1 MKKEITKK
9 INRKQESSGIYVDD
23 GGMAEQK
30 QRIKN
35 MTIVLTVI
43 VAAVTCFIVSSG
55 GLSSAIENMT
65 KGVLFVVPT
74 VAGLGSGFVVAAFA
88 AVFIYFYLHTDA
100 KAKEHYDSDKAVDTG
115 GFMTEEQFQEYA
127 DKYIFPEP
135 DPIPGP
141 VPFDPKN
148 DEKMYSW
155 NMPMSQHF
163 SRPIRGVRISGNSNV
178 LVIGGSGAGK
188 SRFFIKPN
196 MLEMNSS
203 FVVTDPSGE
212 MIYAIG
218 NVLKNHGYKIKIF
231 NISDMAHSNCY
242 NPFKYIRNDAGVKM
256 LVECLIN
263 NTSKGEGGGDN
274 QFFVDA
280 EKLLYSACIFY
291 LRDFCQDVTKQNFAS
306 VIDMINA
313 SQVNE
318 NDPSFESPLD
328 GLFADLPQS
337 SLAYK
342 YYKSFKQAA
351 GKTLKSIIISCT
363 TRLQPF
369 LLPSVVNLTSTD
381 ELDLKS
387 MGHEKTALFIITPQ
401 ADRSFSFLAS
411 MLYSQLFETLYNEG
425 EELKAKTGDERLPV
439 NVRCLMDEFAN
450 IGEVPEFPSK
460 LATMRKYN
468 ISATVVVQDITQL
481 EAMYKDEW
489 HTLVSNCST
498 LVFLGTTENDTLKM
512 MSEKL
517 GKKTIRVKGDSLQ
530 KNGSSQSYNTTGRE
544 VMSPA
549 ELSLLPTDECI
560 VFTQSFRPVRDKK
573 YEYTKHPYYNQTGDA
588 DPKNAFHYKEYKIY
602 DVESKTKF
610 TGMIKAMTEAQR
622 KLAQAKRTNIYLNGE
637 PPKMTMDIFKM
648 INDPASKLDSA
659 KRKELLTGYIK
670 NASRNFQPLLPNHIG
685 LSVVDYLPPAFF
697 EETAK
702 VLAEQFTTD
711 IVIVVTRLP
720 GLKEDYGM
728 RGLIIT
734 RKEQNAR
741 ALPMLFKGASGIDEL
756 RKMKDS
762 DWLYIIVNSSDDKAV
777 ERLSTEFVE
786 DAKKKLGEY
795 VARRKAEMKKRR
807 EETEKK
813 ANAS

>member
-1 MKKEITKK
+1 MKKEIKK
-9 INRKQESSGIYVDD
+9 SNESTGIYVDNT
-23 GGMAEQK
+23 GTEAQQK
-30 QRIKN
+30 RIKN
-35 MTIVLTVI
+35 MAVV
-43 VAAVTCFIVSSG
+43 VSVMAALFMCFVVSSG
-55 GLSSAIENMT
+55 GIGNAINNINSFAFA
-65 KGVLFVVPT
+65 LPT
-74 VAGLGSGFVVAAFA
+74 LRGIAAGLATGAFV
-88 AVFIYFYLHTDA
+88 AVFAYSYLKTDA
-100 KAKEHYDSDKAVDTG
+100 KSKEHYDDDKAVDTG
-115 GFMTEEQFQEYA
+115 GFMTEDEFREYKK
-127 DKYIFPEP
+127 KYIFPDP
-135 DPIPGP
+135 APIPGP
-141 VPFDPKN
+141 VSFDPKH
-148 DEKMYSW
+148 DSEMYSW

-163 SRPIRGVRISGNSNV
+163 SRPIRGVRIPGNSNV

-196 MLEMNSS
+196 MLQMNSS

-242 NPFKYIRNDAGVKM
+242 NPFRYIRDDAGVKM

-263 NTSKGEGGGDN
+263 NTTKGEGGGDN

-280 EKLLYSACIFY
+280 EKLLYMACIFY
-291 LRDFCQDVTKQNFAS
+291 LRDFSQDVTRQNFAS
-306 VIDMINA
+306 VMEMINS

-318 NDPSFESPLD
+318 NDPNFESPLD
-328 GLFADLPQS
+328 KLFVDLPHD
-337 SLAYK
+337 SLAWK
-342 YYKSFKQAA
+342 YYTSFKQAA

-387 MGHEKTALFIITPQ
+387 MGYEKTALFIITPQ

-468 ISATVVVQDITQL
+468 ISATVVIQDITQL

-517 GKKTIRVKGDSLQ
+517 GKKTIRTRSNSEQ
-530 KNGSSQSYNTTGRE
+530 KSGSSKSYNVTGRE

-549 ELSLLPTDECI
+549 ELGLLPTDECI
-560 VFTQSFRPVRDKK
+560 VYTQSIRPVRDKK
-573 YEYTKHPYYNQTGDA
+573 YEYTRHPYYDQTGDA
-588 DPKNAFHYKEYKIY
+588 HEENAFHYKEYHIY
-602 DVESKTKF
+602 DVAGKSKF
-610 TGMIKAMTEAQR
+610 SAMIKAQTEAKR
-622 KLAQAKRTNIYLNGE
+622 KSEQTEGTNIYLNSE
-637 PPKMTMDIFKM
+637 PVKLNADIFRQLS
-648 INDPASKLDSA
+648 DPAKSFTT
-659 KRKELLTGYIK
+659 KERENYTNQFVR
-670 NASRNFQPLLPNHIG
+670 NASENFEAISYNIG
-685 LSVVDYLPPAFF
+685 MAVVDFLPPAFF
-697 EETAK
+697 EDVALL
-702 VLAEQFTTD
+702 LAEQFSSAI
-711 IVIVVTRLP
+711 IVLVSRLP
-720 GLKEDYGM
+720 GLSKDYGM
-728 RGLIIT
+728 QGIIVT
-734 RKEQNAR
+734 QDNRNAG
-741 ALPMLFKGASGIDEL
+741 ALPILFKKASCLDNL
-756 RKMKDS
+756 RKMKNPE
-762 DWLYIIVNSSDDKAV
+762 WLYFTVPSSDDNAINKLK
-777 ERLSTEFVE
+777 EEFVVPASE
-786 DAKKKLGEY
+786 KL
-795 VARRKAEMKKRR
+795 RKL
-807 EETEKK
+807 TEKK
-813 ANAS
+813 KEERRKKMKNMLNG

>member
-1 MKKEITKK
+1 MKKEKRNKK
-9 INRKQESSGIYVDD
+9 DSESTGIYVDD
-23 GGMAEQK
+23 SGTATQQK
-30 QRIKN
+30 RIKN
-35 MTIVLTVI
+35 MAIAFSAL
-43 VAAVTCFIVSSG
+43 VALLTCFVISSG
-55 GLSSAIENMT
+55 GLDKAITNLMSGT
-65 KGVLFVVPT
+65 LFVIPT
-74 VAGLGSGFVVAAFA
+74 VQGLGSGAVVGGLMSLFA
-88 AVFIYFYLHTDA
+88 YSYLKTDA
-100 KAKEHYDSDKAVDTG
+100 KAKEHYDDDKAVDTG
-115 GFMTEEQFQEYA
+115 GFMTEDEFREYKK
-127 DKYIFPEP
+127 KYIFPEP

-141 VPFDPKN
+141 VAFDPKH
-148 DEKMYSW
+148 DSEMYSW

-163 SRPIRGVRISGNSNV
+163 SRPIRGVRIPGNSNV

-196 MLEMNSS
+196 MLQMNSS

-242 NPFKYIRNDAGVKM
+242 NPFRYIRDDAGVKM

-263 NTSKGEGGGDN
+263 NTTKGEGGGDN

-280 EKLLYSACIFY
+280 EKLLYMACIFY
-291 LRDFCQDVTKQNFAS
+291 LRDFSQDVTRQNFAS
-306 VIDMINA
+306 VMEMINS

-318 NDPSFESPLD
+318 NDPNFESPLD
-328 GLFADLPQS
+328 KLFKDLPHS
-337 SLAYK
+337 SLAWK
-342 YYKSFKQAA
+342 YYTSFKQAA

-387 MGHEKTALFIITPQ
+387 MGYEKTALFIITPQ

-468 ISATVVVQDITQL
+468 ISATVVIQDITQL

-517 GKKTIRVKGDSLQ
+517 GKKTIRTRSNSEQ
-530 KNGSSQSYNTTGRE
+530 KSGSSKSYNITGRE

-549 ELSLLPTDECI
+549 ELGLLPTDECI
-560 VFTQSFRPVRDKK
+560 VYTQSIRPVRDKK
-573 YEYTKHPYYNQTGDA
+573 YEYTQHPYYSQTGDA
-588 DPKNAFHYKEYKIY
+588 SSENAFHYKEYQIY
-602 DVESKTKF
+602 NVAGKSKF
-610 TGMIKAMTEAQR
+610 SAMIKAQTEAKR
-622 KLAQAKRTNIYLNGE
+622 KSEQTEGLNIYLDRK
-637 PPKMTMDIFKM
+637 PKKMNIDIFKKL
-648 INDPASKLDSA
+648 NDPAASLSEEE
-659 KRKELLTGYIK
+659 KEEYIEDFAGK
-670 NASRNFQPLLPNHIG
+670 ALETFEEISHNIG
-685 LSVVDYLPPAFF
+685 IATVDFLPPTFF
-697 EETAK
+697 EDVATRLSSRLSSAII
-702 VLAEQFTTD
+702 VL
-711 IVIVVTRLP
+711 VSRLP
-720 GLKEDYGM
+720 GLSKDYGM
-728 RGLIIT
+728 QGIIVT
-734 RKEQNAR
+734 KDRRNAK
-741 ALPMLFKGASGIDEL
+741 ALPALFEKAPCINEL
-756 RKMKDS
+756 RKMNNSGWICFTSPSGS
-762 DWLYIIVNSSDDKAV
+762 DEAVSRLKEEFVIPADKTLKAV
-777 ERLSTEFVE
+777 ARKRKE
-786 DAKKKLGEY
+786 AKRKKMENMP
-795 VARRKAEMKKRR
+795 KPK
-807 EETEKK
+807 
-813 ANAS
+813 N